1 MRDLDSEQLHL
12 IARGF
17 AQFLNLANIADQQ
30 FTTSSAM
37 SERVG
42 AQSIVSRTIHEL
54 KATVSTND
62 IERALADLHIDLVL
76 TAHPTEI
83 TRRTLIHKHG
93 EIHQC
98 LADLENSHSNDSRT
112 RDRLADLIAQIW
124 HTEEFLEQRPT
135 PLDEARWSFAVIE
148 NSLWDAVPA
157 FLRDIDQVA
166 TTNGLTL
173 RERTRTPIRLS
184 SWIGGDR
191 DGNPN
196 VTAAVTEQAML
207 LSRWQAADLIDR
219 DLAQVYEELSVT
231 SATDDIS
238 HL

>member
-1 MRDLDSEQLHL
+1 MTPSITPLDTSTLKQNVRLLGDTLGDVIRHSAGEDVFQNIERIRQASKSAKDAKLTEALFKQLRALDSEQLHL

-30 FTTSSAM
+30 FTTSATM

-42 AQSIVSRTIHEL
+42 AKSVVSRTIEEL
-54 KATVSTND
+54 KTTVAGPD
-62 IERALADLHIDLVL
+62 IEHALANLHIDLVL

-98 LADLENSHSNDSRT
+98 LADLEHSDGDTGRT
-112 RDRLADLIAQIW
+112 HDRLADLIAQIW

-157 FLRDIDQVA
+157 FCA
-166 TTNGLTL
+166 T
-173 RERTRTPIRLS
+173 
-184 SWIGGDR
+184 
-191 DGNPN
+191 
-196 VTAAVTEQAML
+196 
-207 LSRWQAADLIDR
+207 LIKWR
-219 DLAQVYEELSVT
+219 PLVG
-231 SATDDIS
+231 
-238 HL
+238 